1 MALPGRGP
9 ELGVWRPWNPGI
21 GGLGPV
27 WPGLGRFPGLA
38 DFGVPETT
46 KFPLLPG
53 YRKTRFW
60 GPPTGNSRN
69 SVEFS
74 KKQQKTAYFPL
85 LQANSGGYPPK
96 QGNSWVRE
104 GNSGVPGRG
113 RRILGSGT
121 PESGIASIC
130 AFPGNRPISRFSR
143 FWQNS
148 TNSPISCFL
157 AFPRNWAIPGNT
169 RFPAIPGFWPIARIR
184 GLGRFQTNVGIP
196 GLELWDDFWRVQELA
211 VGAIYLLSQFGAWLL
226 GKCSPLS
233 DRCGCFIYHRDF
245 GDQT

>member
-1 MALPGRGP
+1 MPEREKLALPGRGP

-38 DFGVPETT
+38 DFGVLETPN
-46 KFPLLPG
+46 FPLLPG

-85 LQANSGGYPPK
+85 LQANSGVYPPK
-96 QGNSWVRE
+96 QGNAWVRE
-104 GNSGVPGRG
+104 DNSGVPGRG

-121 PESGIASIC
+121 PESGIALDLC
-130 AFPGNRPISRFSR
+130 ISRKSADFPVFSVLADLDVFPDFVF
-143 FWQNS
+143 FWH
-148 TNSPISCFL
+148 L
-157 AFPRNWAIPGNT
+157 PGI
-169 RFPAIPGFWPIARIR
+169 RQFQEIR
-184 GLGRFQTNVGIP
+184 GRPRLPDSGRLPEFGVWADSGQM
-196 GLELWDDFWRVQELA
+196 LE
-211 VGAIYLLSQFGAWLL
+211 
-226 GKCSPLS
+226 
-233 DRCGCFIYHRDF
+233 
-245 GDQT
+245 

>member
-1 MALPGRGP
+1 MPEREKLALPGRGP

-38 DFGVPETT
+38 DFGVLETPN
-46 KFPLLPG
+46 FPLLPG

-96 QGNSWVRE
+96 QGNSWR
-104 GNSGVPGRG
+104 PGGG

-121 PESGIASIC
+121 PESGIALDLCIPRQS
-130 AFPGNRPISRFSR
+130 ADFPVFSVLAEFDEFPDFVFFVYFPGI
-143 FWQNS
+143 
-148 TNSPISCFL
+148 
-157 AFPRNWAIPGNT
+157 
-169 RFPAIPGFWPIARIR
+169 
-184 GLGRFQTNVGIP
+184 
-196 GLELWDDFWRVQELA
+196 
-211 VGAIYLLSQFGAWLL
+211 
-226 GKCSPLS
+226 GK
-233 DRCGCFIYHRDF
+233 
-245 GDQT
+245 

>member
-1 MALPGRGP
+1 LALPGRGP

-85 LQANSGGYPPK
+85 LQANSGGYPP
-96 QGNSWVRE
+96 QTGQFLGPGGQFWGPRPGE
-104 GNSGVPGRG
+104 ANSGVRDPRIRDSPRFVHFPEIGRFPGFLGFGRI
-113 RRILGSGT
+113 RRI
-121 PESGIASIC
+121 PRFRVFWH
-130 AFPGNRPISRFSR
+130 FPGIGQFQEIRGFPQFPDSGRLPEFGVWADSRQMLESQVWNFGTISGGS
-143 FWQNS
+143 
-148 TNSPISCFL
+148 
-157 AFPRNWAIPGNT
+157 RNWRLEQFICSHNLAH
-169 RFPAIPGFWPIARIR
+169 GF
-184 GLGRFQTNVGIP
+184 
-196 GLELWDDFWRVQELA
+196 
-211 VGAIYLLSQFGAWLL
+211 
-226 GKCSPLS
+226 
-233 DRCGCFIYHRDF
+233 
-245 GDQT
+245 

>member
-1 MALPGRGP
+1 MTLPGRGP

-21 GGLGPV
+21 GGLRPV

-85 LQANSGGYPPK
+85 LQANSGGYPP
-96 QGNSWVRE
+96 QTGQFLGPGGQFWGPRPGE
-104 GNSGVPGRG
+104 ANSGVWDPRIRDSPRFVHFPEIGRFPGFLGFGRI
-113 RRILGSGT
+113 RRI
-121 PESGIASIC
+121 PRFRVFWH
-130 AFPGNRPISRFSR
+130 FPGIGQFQEIRGFPQFPDSGRLPEFGVWADSRQMLESQVWNFGTISGGS
-143 FWQNS
+143 
-148 TNSPISCFL
+148 
-157 AFPRNWAIPGNT
+157 RNWRLEQFICSHNLAH
-169 RFPAIPGFWPIARIR
+169 GF
-184 GLGRFQTNVGIP
+184 
-196 GLELWDDFWRVQELA
+196 
-211 VGAIYLLSQFGAWLL
+211 
-226 GKCSPLS
+226 
-233 DRCGCFIYHRDF
+233 
-245 GDQT
+245 

>member
-121 PESGIASIC
+121 PESGIALDLCISQKS
-130 AFPGNRPISRFSR
+130 ADFPVFSVLAEFDEFPDFVFFVHFPGIGQFQEIRGFPQFPDSGRLPEFGVWADSRQMLESQVWNFGTISGGS
-143 FWQNS
+143 
-148 TNSPISCFL
+148 
-157 AFPRNWAIPGNT
+157 RNWRLEQFICSHNLAH
-169 RFPAIPGFWPIARIR
+169 GF
-184 GLGRFQTNVGIP
+184 
-196 GLELWDDFWRVQELA
+196 
-211 VGAIYLLSQFGAWLL
+211 
-226 GKCSPLS
+226 
-233 DRCGCFIYHRDF
+233 
-245 GDQT
+245 

>member
-1 MALPGRGP
+1 MNWAVSGLGPGLAWFEGIWGLDRESWNSLEFALPGRGP

-38 DFGVPETT
+38 DFGVLETPN
-46 KFPLLPG
+46 FPLLPG

-96 QGNSWVRE
+96 QGN
-104 GNSGVPGRG
+104 
-113 RRILGSGT
+113 
-121 PESGIASIC
+121 C
-130 AFPGNRPISRFSR
+130 
-143 FWQNS
+143 
-148 TNSPISCFL
+148 
-157 AFPRNWAIPGNT
+157 
-169 RFPAIPGFWPIARIR
+169 
-184 GLGRFQTNVGIP
+184 
-196 GLELWDDFWRVQELA
+196 
-211 VGAIYLLSQFGAWLL
+211 
-226 GKCSPLS
+226 
-233 DRCGCFIYHRDF
+233 
-245 GDQT
+245 

>member
-38 DFGVPETT
+38 DFGVLETPN
-46 KFPLLPG
+46 FPLLPG

-121 PESGIASIC
+121 PESGIALDLC
-130 AFPGNRPISRFSR
+130 ISRKSADFPVFSVLAE
-143 FWQNS
+143 FDEF
-148 TNSPISCFL
+148 PDFVFFGIS
-157 AFPRNWAIPGNT
+157 
-169 RFPAIPGFWPIARIR
+169 
-184 GLGRFQTNVGIP
+184 
-196 GLELWDDFWRVQELA
+196 
-211 VGAIYLLSQFGAWLL
+211 
-226 GKCSPLS
+226 
-233 DRCGCFIYHRDF
+233 
-245 GDQT
+245 